1 MKPLTKLTDKET
13 LFFAHILEKYHSL
26 KDVPKEYREELLFS
40 ESSRK
45 EMRAIL
51 KYSVSDFNFLLTQLK
66 LKKMLIKAENG
77 LKISKL
83 AELITPD
90 SKNLVYEFNL
100 K

>member
-1 MKPLTKLTDKET
+1 
-13 LFFAHILEKYHSL
+13 
-26 KDVPKEYREELLFS
+26 
-40 ESSRK
+40 
-45 EMRAIL
+45 MRAIL